1 VTGPDATLLTRSP
14 RWFQGSERRSYALDW
29 RQRRIA
35 IDYRLIRMASH
46 VEDFEYPGIANHVV
60 FGAGASSG
68 SRFVEA
74 VRALGV
80 TRLLVVAAEAEAGL
94 ADRIEGVLRG
104 FTVARFSHVLPHVPV
119 EVAEEARAAARRADA
134 DGVLSVGGGS
144 TTGTAKA
151 IALDSDLPII
161 AVPTTYAGS
170 EVTPVWGLTERS
182 RKTTGTDRRVLP
194 RLVVYDPELTLTLP
208 PGLSA
213 VSGINAVAHSAEALW
228 SPRRNPV
235 TSLIAE
241 ESIRA
246 LAAGLPAVVDDP
258 ASIEARSL
266 SLYGAW
272 LAGTAFANVGSYVH
286 HKICHVLGGAY
297 NLPHAETHTVVLPY
311 AASVAAPRVDGA
323 DARIVAA
330 IDLAGGADG
339 TSAAAALSELNERLG
354 APRSLRELGLRDDQL
369 DEAVGLVGET
379 LAALPDPLPAAQV
392 EALVRAAFAGE
403 PFTVATPR

>member
-1 VTGPDATLLTRSP
+1 MV
-14 RWFQGSERRSYALDW
+14 
-29 RQRRIA
+29 
-35 IDYRLIRMASH
+35 IDYRVLRMAGQLW
-46 VEDFEYPGIANHVV
+46 DFEYAGIANQVV
-60 FGAGASSG
+60 FGEGASGG
-68 SRFVEA
+68 SRFVDA
-74 VRALGV
+74 VRMVGV
-80 TRLLVVAAEAEAGL
+80 NRLLLVAAEAEAAL
-94 ADRIEGVLRG
+94 ADRIVGVLEG
-104 FTVARFSHVLPHVPV
+104 LVVARFSRVLPHVPV
-119 EVAEEARAAARRADA
+119 EVAEEARAAARAAAA

-151 IALDSDLPII
+151 IALELGLPII

-194 RLVVYDPELTLTLP
+194 KLVVYDPELTLTLP

-213 VSGINAVAHSAEALW
+213 TSGMNAVAHSAEALW

-246 LAAGLPAVVDDP
+246 LASGLPAVVADP
-258 ASIEARSL
+258 SSIQARSQA
-266 SLYGAW
+266 LYGAW

-311 AASVAAPRVDGA
+311 AASVAAPRVDGS
-323 DARIVAA
+323 DSRIAAA
-330 IDLAGGADG
+330 IGGAAELDASL
-339 TSAAAALSELNERLG
+339 SAAAALSDLNERLG

-369 DEAVGLVGET
+369 DEAVELVGET
-379 LAALPDPLPAAQV
+379 LAALPDPFPPAQV
-392 EALVRAAFAGE
+392 EALIRAAFAGE
-403 PFTVATPR
+403 PFKVPAEA

>member
-1 VTGPDATLLTRSP
+1 
-14 RWFQGSERRSYALDW
+14 
-29 RQRRIA
+29 
-35 IDYRLIRMASH
+35 M

-68 SRFVEA
+68 SRFVDA

-80 TRLLVVAAEAEAGL
+80 SRLLVVAAEAEADL
-94 ADRIEGVLRG
+94 ADRIEGVLG
-104 FTVARFSHVLPHVPV
+104 GLAVARFSHVLPHVPV
-119 EVAEEARAAARRADA
+119 EVAEDARAAAREAGA

-151 IALDSDLPII
+151 IALEIGPPTLPII

-194 RLVVYDPELTLTLP
+194 KLVVYDPELTLSLP

-213 VSGINAVAHSAEALW
+213 VSGVNAVAHSAEALW
-228 SPRRNPV
+228 GPRRNPI

-246 LAAGLPAVVDDP
+246 LAKGLPAVVADP
-258 ASIEARSL
+258 SSMQARSL

-272 LAGTAFANVGSYVH
+272 LAGTAFANAGSHIH

-311 AASVAAPRVDGA
+311 AASIAAPRAERVDELIAAAATGV
-323 DARIVAA
+323 VAA
-330 IDLAGGADG
+330 AGGEPA
-339 TSAAAALSELNERLG
+339 SAARALSELNDRLG
-354 APRSLRELGLRDDQL
+354 APRSLRELGLREDQL

-379 LAALPDPLPAAQV
+379 LATLPEPFPPAQV

-403 PFTVATPR
+403 PVAGEISDLPEPLPPLPGAELPSAVLARLRRDER

>member
-1 VTGPDATLLTRSP
+1 
-14 RWFQGSERRSYALDW
+14 
-29 RQRRIA
+29 
-35 IDYRLIRMASH
+35 MAGH
-46 VEDFEYPGIANHVV
+46 VEDFEYAGIANHVV
-60 FGAGASSG
+60 FGAGASGG
-68 SRFVEA
+68 SRFVDA

-80 TRLLVVAAEAEAGL
+80 TRLLVVAADAEAGL
-94 ADRIEGVLRG
+94 ADRIESVLRG

-119 EVAEEARAAARRADA
+119 EVAEEARAAARQADA

>member
-1 VTGPDATLLTRSP
+1 MSG
-14 RWFQGSERRSYALDW
+14 QSEA
-29 RQRRIA
+29 
-35 IDYRLIRMASH
+35 
-46 VEDFEYPGIANHVV
+46 FEYAGIANHVL
-60 FGAGASSG
+60 FGAGASRG
-68 SRFVEA
+68 PGFIDA

-80 TRLLVVAAEAEAGL
+80 SRLLVVAAEAESGL
-94 ADRIEGVLRG
+94 ADRIESLLGGLA
-104 FTVARFSHVLPHVPV
+104 VARFSHVLPHVPV
-119 EVAEEARAAARRADA
+119 EVAEEARAAARGADA

-151 IALDSDLPII
+151 IALESGLPIV

-170 EVTPVWGLTERS
+170 EVTPVWGLTEQS

-194 RLVVYDPELTLTLP
+194 KLVVYDPELTLTLP

-213 VSGINAVAHSAEALW
+213 VSGVNAVAHSAEALW
-228 SPRRNPV
+228 SPRRNPI

-246 LAAGLPAVVDDP
+246 LAEGLPAVVADP
-258 ASIEARSL
+258 SSIEARSQA
-266 SLYGAW
+266 LYGAW

-311 AASVAAPRVDGA
+311 AASIAAPRVDGA
-323 DARIVAA
+323 DARIAGAVTAVA
-330 IDLAGGADG
+330 GDG
-339 TSAAAALSELNERLG
+339 EPRASAAAALSELNERLG

-379 LAALPDPLPAAQV
+379 LAALPDPFPAPTV

-403 PFTVATPR
+403 PFAVAAGG